1 MEIRVQY
8 YDMTGDDVTIV
19 HEINTPA
26 EMGQFMFT
34 LPAVAM
40 EDQEFEFIIADDTQH
55 DRN

>member
-8 YDMTGDDVTIV
+8 YDMLGDDVTIV
-19 HEINTPA
+19 HDINNPA

-34 LPAVAM
+34 LPAVAI

-55 DRN
+55 NRN

>member
-8 YDMTGDDVTIV
+8 YDMMGDDVTIV
-19 HEINTPA
+19 HDINTPA

-40 EDQEFEFIIADDTQH
+40 EDQEFEFIIEDDTQH
-55 DRN
+55 NRN